1 MIKFSS
7 QPLQSDI
14 STLRFVAQKNETF
27 LRALD
32 KSDIDNITAILQ
44 KSNLV
49 EKPVLVHGKHTT
61 YWSTRKVNP
70 DGKQTPAISTSQ
82 VPTDELSSFLKQK
95 PKDSK
100 IPPKSNDKSQSKSKP
115 TTSIPPSNDKNQSKS
130 KPTMSFAEYLTKTK
144 ENDFWWII
152 KDYTRHVGDAAFLQ
166 MVKDHGITT
175 YRGAP
180 IKDDYDAQRAFL
192 DFVVHHPELYPQPQ
206 SRSKVD
212 PKTKFLKKWKIG
224 DPSPTTTI
232 KYNTDFTGLI
242 TLDTSDDAK
251 KHFGMKNSK
260 SKLTWKPTEK
270 KTISE
275 YIECSDIPYY
285 ANAFVRDLGCPDD
298 GGRAFAPDELKGVKK
313 FVDTLDGAIAKSELT
328 TPIMVHRKVVLFP
341 PMIDALT
348 KLQQSGNNILTDKGF
363 CSTTAVESSLHNGSL
378 SYGDGANGQVIFHI
392 KVPAGK
398 GVGAWIAPVAP
409 DKYADQNEFLLPRGT
424 QFRCTTDISKINWKN
439 INPGEQ
445 VHINLE
451 VIGRKFD
458 SIDTIFH
465 KSSNIDYSNE

>member
-1 MIKFSS
+1 MIKLIKFSPN
-7 QPLQSDI
+7 PLQSDI
-14 STLRFVAQKNETF
+14 ATLKFVAQKDETM
-27 LRALD
+27 LRALN
-32 KSDIDNITAILQ
+32 KSDVSNIVSALQ
-44 KSNLV
+44 KSALV
-49 EKPVLVHGKHTT
+49 EKPVLVHGKHGT
-61 YWSTRKVNP
+61 YWSTRKVNS

-82 VPTDELSSFLKQK
+82 VPTDELSNFLKQK

-100 IPPKSNDKSQSKSKP
+100 IPPKSNDKDQPKSKP
-115 TTSIPPSNDKNQSKS
+115 TTSYKS

-166 MVKDHGITT
+166 MVKDHGITQT
-175 YRGAP
+175 NRGTP
-180 IKDDYDAQRAFL
+180 IKDVYDAQQKFMS
-192 DFVVHHPELYPQPQ
+192 FVVHHPELYPQPQ
-206 SRSKVD
+206 SKSKAETKT
-212 PKTKFLKKWKIG
+212 KTKFLKKWKIG

-285 ANAFVRDLGCPDD
+285 GNAFVRDLGCPDD
-298 GGRAFAPDELKGVKK
+298 GGRVFAPSELNGVKK

-328 TPIMVHRKVVLFP
+328 TPIMVHRKVLLFP

-348 KLQQSGNNILTDKGF
+348 ELQRSGNNILTDKGF

-378 SYGDGANGQVIFHI
+378 SYGDSTDGQVIFHI

-398 GVGAWIAPVAP
+398 GVGAWIAPIAP

-424 QFRCTTDISKINWKN
+424 QFKCTTDISKINWKN

-465 KSSNIDYSNE
+465 KSSNIDYSIV